1 MRSHIDAMLGKDYIG
16 TFANTCFYIGD
27 IPTQLQGCYMTI
39 L

>member
-1 MRSHIDAMLGKDYIG
+1 MLGKDYIG